1 MNASHDVVVVG
12 AGPAGLVTAIV
23 LAQHGADVLVL
34 DQRTRPSALPRAVG
48 VTLRQMEVFR
58 SWGLEEKL
66 RAGSSD
72 VELTALET
80 RTAAEAGSGATRD
93 LNVPDA
99 RHSEVVSPTAPHR
112 VPQDHLEMVLLE
124 HLGSLPTAKVRRG
137 VEVTGLDQSDEG
149 VRLHTS
155 EGTVAAAYAVGADGH
170 RSTVRDALG
179 IAVEGTDAAMA
190 GVATE
195 FRAPL
200 WPHLGGQRHALYLVQ
215 HPDAGGVLIP
225 AGGDRWQYG
234 VVLGPDDDAEA
245 VAQLPTLIRRI
256 RTATGVPGLPVQV
269 TRVSAF
275 RAGAQLA
282 ERFGDGRV
290 HLVGDAAH
298 RVTPRGGNGLAMA
311 VRDGLALGWRLAW
324 VLRGWAPPGFLGGYE
339 QEQRPLAVEDVARAA
354 DPQGSCDAVI
364 TEMLHDLGGRLQH
377 AWVGPGTSTLDLIGQ
392 GMTLLVADN
401 VDGWRRAAA
410 SVLHRV
416 PFTLAELP
424 PTTSHALGLHRPGGA
439 VLVRPDGVP
448 VARWWRSVDPSA
460 DLDRAVTDLF
470 SLGTDVP
477 HLQEIA

>member
-1 MNASHDVVVVG
+1 MVG
-12 AGPAGLVTAIV
+12 AGPAGLVTATV
-23 LAQHGADVLVL
+23 LAQHGTDVLVL

-48 VTLRQMEVFR
+48 VSLRQMEVFR
-58 SWGLEEKL
+58 SWGLEERL

-72 VELTALET
+72 VEITALET
-80 RTAAEAGSGATRD
+80 RTAAEAGSGAIRD

-112 VPQDHLEMVLLE
+112 VPQDHLEAVLLE
-124 HLGSLPTAKVRRG
+124 HLESLPTATVRRG

-149 VRLHTS
+149 VRLQHRAH
-155 EGTVAAAYAVGADGH
+155 GTVAASYVVGADGH

-200 WPHLGGQRHALYLVQ
+200 WPHLGAHRHALYLVQ
-215 HPDAGGVLIP
+215 HPDAVGVLIP

-234 VVLGPDDDAEA
+234 VVLGPDDDASA
-245 VAQLPTLIRRI
+245 MAQLPTLTQRI
-256 RTATGVPGLPVQV
+256 RTAAGVPGLPVQV
-269 TRVSAF
+269 TRVSTF

-282 ERFGDGRV
+282 ERFSDGQV

-324 VLRGWAPPGFLGGYE
+324 VLRGWAPPWFLDSYE
-339 QEQRPLAVEDVARAA
+339 QEQRPLAAEDVARAS
-354 DPQGSCDAVI
+354 DPQGGCDAVI

-377 AWVGPGTSTLDLIGQ
+377 AWVGPGTSTLDLIGP
-392 GMTLLVADN
+392 GMTLLVADD

-424 PTTSHALGLHRPGGA
+424 PATSHALGLHRPGGA

-448 VARWWRSVDPSA
+448 VARWWRSVDRIA
-460 DLDRAVTDLF
+460 DLDRAVTDL
-470 SLGTDVP
+470 LGLGAGVP